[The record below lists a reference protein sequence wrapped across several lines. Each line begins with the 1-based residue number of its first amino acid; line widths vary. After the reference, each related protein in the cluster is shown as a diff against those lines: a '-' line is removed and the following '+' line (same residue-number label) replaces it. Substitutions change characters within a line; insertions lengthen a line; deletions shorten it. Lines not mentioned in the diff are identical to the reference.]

1 MKFLIF
7 VDKNGKVEKIHWSFP
22 TDFFK
27 VGQSI
32 CEPFLSLGQEN
43 ISALISNVFA
53 EEHSDFITVQLTS
66 NSENIPISVYALRVQ
81 DSVMVMGFNDE
92 QEKEAIFFQFIKIYN
107 DFVNSTRKEYKK
119 LISDREESVR
129 HQFEEIHVL
138 NNELTNTRRQLEK
151 TVARLN
157 LANSELK
164 KHLIFDSLTGL
175 IGRYQYW
182 AQVQAEIIAEPEK
195 FGVFIFIDIDDF
207 KSIND
212 TYGHTFGDQY
222 LIEFA
227 KRMQAF
233 PSKESIKIRMGGDE
247 FALYY
252 HGFEKVDNTTIQT
265 IWAEIS
271 EFVIS
276 QPIRIDKFVL
286 PVSISAGIAVYGKD
300 ATDIAALIEYA
311 DFAMY
316 QTKRHGKS
324 GYTIFDQATF
334 EDENM
339 RRKK

>member
-1 MKFLIF
+1 MKFLLF

-22 TDFFK
+22 KDLFK
-27 VGQSI
+27 VGQCI
-32 CEPFLSLGQEN
+32 GDPFQSFSGET
-43 ISALISNVFA
+43 ISTLIANVFA
-53 EEHSDFITVQLTS
+53 EELSDFITVQLTC
-66 NSENIPISVYALRVQ
+66 NTENIPVSVYALKVQ

-107 DFVNSTRKEYKK
+107 SFVNSTRKEYKK
-119 LISDREESVR
+119 LISEREESVR
-129 HQFEEIHVL
+129 FKFEEIQVL
-138 NNELTNTRRQLEK
+138 NNELTNTKRLLEK
-151 TVARLN
+151 TVAQLN
-157 LANSELK
+157 LANSVLK

-207 KSIND
+207 KYIND

-227 KRMQAF
+227 KRMQTF

-252 HGFEKVDNTTIQT
+252 HGFDHVDNATIQT
-265 IWAEIS
+265 IWEEIQ
-271 EFVIS
+271 EYVIS
-276 QPIRIDKFVL
+276 QPIKIDEFVL
-286 PVSISAGIAVYGKD
+286 PVSLSAGMAVYGKD
-300 ATDIAALIEYA
+300 AFDIATLIEYA

-324 GYTIFDQATF
+324 GYTLFDQATF
-334 EDENM
+334 EYENL